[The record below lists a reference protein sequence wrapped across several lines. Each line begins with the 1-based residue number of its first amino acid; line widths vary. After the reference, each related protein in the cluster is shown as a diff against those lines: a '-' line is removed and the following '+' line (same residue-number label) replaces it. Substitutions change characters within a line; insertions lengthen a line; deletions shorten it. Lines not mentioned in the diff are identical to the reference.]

1 MAPPA
6 RERRPPATTTAGT
19 AWNAGLRPAQP
30 ARERRPPA
38 TTTAGTAWNA
48 GLRPAQPAAGGRREG
63 PPVPRWFLLVGNPGV
78 RRDPYLGVAEPFAAL
93 RAPHR
98 HPIEADGKEP
108 PAALR
113 AAVPAPTRRNVHDRV
128 LRTPR
133 RARKWRGTH
142 VGLTTRHPPWF
153 RAPARCRPEA
163 GPVLPVGAPSRPRH
177 GAIGYTRSHAHP
189 SPRCGESGP
198 SCDGEYEK
206 FGLAAMNSLMTIA
219 SAVLWDRHPLVRTV
233 RCLPAGPG
241 GRSRPLRQPHTVASR
256 DPGDATPFST
266 RHPLSAIA
274 QRGMAGHSW
283 LAAGQSE

>member
-19 AWNAGLRPAQP
+19 AWSPHRENWAGLRPAQP
-30 ARERRPPA
+30 A
-38 TTTAGTAWNA
+38 G
-48 GLRPAQPAAGGRREG
+48 GGRREG
-63 PPVPRWFLLVGNPGV
+63 PPFRGSSFSSGIPAFGV
-78 RRDPYLGVAEPFAAL
+78 IRTWEWQNRSQRCGL
-93 RAPHR
+93 RR
-98 HPIEADGKEP
+98 HPIKADGKEP

-163 GPVLPVGAPSRPRH
+163 DVPSRPCH
-177 GAIGYTRSHAHP
+177 CAISYTRSHAHP

-206 FGLAAMNSLMTIA
+206 FGLTLRLQTPEMRHRQRRGVAAA
-219 SAVLWDRHPLVRTV
+219 ETV
-233 RCLPAGPG
+233 IDVDHGNPRGA
-241 GRSRPLRQPHTVASR
+241 TVEQ
-256 DPGDATPFST
+256 GE
-266 RHPLSAIA
+266 
-274 QRGMAGHSW
+274 QRGE
-283 LAAGQSE
+283 AAPRGAVSR

>member
-63 PPVPRWFLLVGNPGV
+63 PPVPREFLLVGHPGV
-78 RRDPYLGVAEPFAAL
+78 RRDPYLGVAEPCAAL

-98 HPIEADGKEP
+98 HPIKADGKEP

-163 GPVLPVGAPSRPRH
+163 GPVLPVGAPSRPCH
-177 GAIGYTRSHAHP
+177 CAISYTRSHAHP

-206 FGLAAMNSLMTIA
+206 FGLTLRLQTPEMRHRQRRGVAAA
-219 SAVLWDRHPLVRTV
+219 ETV
-233 RCLPAGPG
+233 IDVDHGNPRGA
-241 GRSRPLRQPHTVASR
+241 TVEQ
-256 DPGDATPFST
+256 GE
-266 RHPLSAIA
+266 
-274 QRGMAGHSW
+274 QRGE
-283 LAAGQSE
+283 AAPRGAVSR

>member
-1 MAPPA
+1 MSDRGP
-6 RERRPPATTTAGT
+6 RPPGGCHERAGFT
-19 AWNAGLRPAQP
+19 GTPTIVMARP

-63 PPVPRWFLLVGNPGV
+63 PPVPRWFLLVANPGV

-98 HPIEADGKEP
+98 HPTKADGKEP
-108 PAALR
+108 LAALR
-113 AAVPAPTRRNVHDRV
+113 AAVPAPTRRNIHDRV

-163 GPVLPVGAPSRPRH
+163 GVPSRPRH
-177 GAIGYTRSHAHP
+177 GAISYTRSHAHP

-206 FGLAAMNSLMTIA
+206 FGLGTKQPVDKVTRR
-219 SAVLWDRHPLVRTV
+219 SAGD
-233 RCLPAGPG
+233 
-241 GRSRPLRQPHTVASR
+241 ASR
-256 DPGDATPFST
+256 LNHASPRRSSLRFGRNTLGIPPSRA
-266 RHPLSAIA
+266 LSAGRLTSLGA
-274 QRGMAGHSW
+274 HVTLSTGCCSGFFVPD
-283 LAAGQSE
+283 

>member
-1 MAPPA
+1 MV
-6 RERRPPATTTAGT
+6 RGKG
-19 AWNAGLRPAQP
+19 NAGLRPAQP
-30 ARERRPPA
+30 AE
-38 TTTAGTAWNA
+38 
-48 GLRPAQPAAGGRREG
+48 GGRREA
-63 PPVPRWFLLVGNPGV
+63 PRFRGGSFSSEIPAFGV
-78 RRDPYLGVAEPFAAL
+78 IRTWEWQAPFAAL

-98 HPIEADGKEP
+98 HPTRADGKEP

-206 FGLAAMNSLMTIA
+206 FGLP
-219 SAVLWDRHPLVRTV
+219 VLAGVR
-233 RCLPAGPG
+233 L
-241 GRSRPLRQPHTVASR
+241 SRA
-256 DPGDATPFST
+256 
-266 RHPLSAIA
+266 
-274 QRGMAGHSW
+274 
-283 LAAGQSE
+283 AAGRFLSKKRMDAWPALR